1 MMATKT
7 DFTEDEWKH
16 LHMGVSGA
24 GMLVSMADRDVS
36 DSFGE
41 ATALAKYLAGQCSS
55 APTPLMRELAGVHT
69 TGFGLFATPA
79 KVHDETMAAIASA
92 LATLKAKGPEEIGP
106 YRDMALGAADA
117 TAHAKGGVTPGEQA
131 VIDQLR
137 AALTAD

>member
-1 MMATKT
+1 MATKA
-7 DFTEDEWKH
+7 DFTGDEWKQ

-41 ATALAKYLAGQCSS
+41 ATALAKYLAGQSVS
-55 APTPLMRELAGVHT
+55 APTQLMRELAGVHS

-79 KVHDETMAAIASA
+79 KVHDETMAAIAAA
-92 LATLKAKGPEEIGP
+92 LVVLKAKAPDEIAP
-106 YRDMALGAADA
+106 YRDLALGAAEA
-117 TAHAKGGVTPGEQA
+117 TAQAKGGIKPGEQA

-137 AALTAD
+137 AALAGG